1 MPDTPRS
8 PLLLKEELKR
18 QSELLNREAPLRFV
32 ATLLGFL
39 VAGIYLPWGF
49 VLAMMLGDLAG
60 EIVSYLLFRNID
72 ALARDRW
79 RKRTLIVA
87 TFAMEY
93 CFVMPP
99 GLLWHLDDPYAK
111 ALAVGLAAGT
121 MMHIATTRSIHLP
134 VGLAGAL
141 ALLVVLAGSNTSFW
155 VQRGEWAGLGVTSL
169 CVVVT
174 MGYFVWAM
182 VSNHRLHSTT
192 AASRLAAQE
201 ANAAKG
207 RFLAEMSHE
216 LRTPL
221 NGILG
226 MADAELRQATDPA
239 SRERLAVL
247 VESANGLNALLSDI
261 LDLSAMEEGR
271 MAIRPRPL
279 VPGDV
284 IASATALFRPAAEA
298 AGRTLVLT
306 VDPALSRPALIDGSR
321 LRQCLNNLLSNAVRH
336 AAGAT
341 RIAVTATRAGPSDG
355 TGLLSVV
362 VEDDGPGIGA
372 GAFRRGEE
380 GPDDGV
386 PRSRGHGLGL
396 SIARGLAGQMGG
408 DVQVLPPTG
417 VTGARF
423 HLTIELPA
431 LPDGVQPVAGAAVG
445 PTALCGLRVLV
456 VDDVA
461 TNRLVAVTQLR
472 QIGAMACEAASGAE
486 ALERL
491 AVEPVDLVLLDM
503 NMPGLDGLDTFR
515 RLRGLPPPQGQVAVV
530 ALTADAMDHHC
541 AHFLSQGLDGYLSK
555 PISADRIA
563 AEVQRVLAARMPARA

>member
-1 MPDTPRS
+1 MTTAPAS
-8 PLLLKEELKR
+8 PQLLREELKR

-49 VLAMMLGDLAG
+49 VLAMMLGDLGG
-60 EIVSYLLFRNID
+60 EVVSYLLFRNID

-79 RKRTLIVA
+79 RKRALIVA
-87 TFAMEY
+87 TFVMEY
-93 CFVMPP
+93 CFVLPP
-99 GLLWHLDDPYAK
+99 GMLWHLDDPYAK

-155 VQRGEWAGLGVTSL
+155 VQRGDGVGLAITSV

-174 MGYFVWAM
+174 LSYFVWAM
-182 VSNHRLHSTT
+182 VSNHRLHRTT
-192 AASRLAAQE
+192 AASRLVAQE

-226 MADAELRQATDPA
+226 MADAELRQAKDPA
-239 SRERLAVL
+239 SRARLAVL
-247 VESANGLNALLSDI
+247 VDSANGLNALLSDI
-261 LDLSAMEEGR
+261 LDLSAMEQGR

-279 VPGDV
+279 APGEV
-284 IASATALFRPAAEA
+284 IASAAALFRPAAEA

-306 VDPALSRPALIDGSR
+306 VDPSLSRPALIDGSR

-336 AAGAT
+336 AADAT
-341 RIAVTATRAGPSDG
+341 RIAVMARREGRPGDPD
-355 TGLLSVV
+355 LLSVE
-362 VEDDGPGIGA
+362 VEDDGPGLGA
-372 GAFRRGEE
+372 GAFRRE
-380 GPDDGV
+380 GDGQDDSV

-396 SIARGLAGQMGG
+396 SIARGLAAQMGG
-408 DVQVLPPTG
+408 DVEVLPPSG

-423 HLTIELPA
+423 RLTIA
-431 LPDGVQPVAGAAVG
+431 LPEVPEAAAPPAMTAVDPGALQGV
-445 PTALCGLRVLV
+445 RVLV

-461 TNRLVAVTQLR
+461 TNRLVALTQLR
-472 QIGAMACEAASGAE
+472 QVGAKACEAASGAE
-486 ALERL
+486 ALDRL
-491 AVEPVDLVLLDM
+491 AAEAVDVVLLDM
-503 NMPGLDGLDTFR
+503 NMPGLDGLATFR
-515 RLRGLPPPQGQVAVV
+515 QLRALPAPQGQVAVV
-530 ALTADAMDHHC
+530 ALTADAMDHHR
-541 AHFLSQGLDGYLSK
+541 AHFLS
-555 PISADRIA
+555 
-563 AEVQRVLAARMPARA
+563 